1 MRVGMLT
8 GGGDCP
14 GLNPAIRGAT
24 MRLLDFGHEIVGFT
38 RGWAGLVE
46 GTTMPLTLEVVEPI
60 ISEGGTILRSSR
72 TNPFKPGNEAQR
84 DAVLE
89 NLKKFE
95 IDALIAIGG
104 DDTLGVA
111 SKLYHQHQVK
121 TVGVPKTMDND
132 LSLTDYTF
140 GFDSAAN
147 VALENIDRLRDT
159 AKSHERVIVV
169 EVMGRHAGW
178 VALYSA
184 VAGGADFV
192 LLPEVPVDYDVIAD
206 HLMKVKERGRNWGI
220 VVVSEGAELP
230 REEAG
235 ADADEVDAFG
245 HKFLKDLAVGPTVA
259 QEIKKRTGMEVRD
272 AVLGHIQ
279 RGGPPTLFDRVLGTR
294 VGIKAAELVQAGDFG
309 KMVALQGTEVLGV
322 PIEEAVGKQKLV
334 PESLYNEL
342 RTTFDK

>member
-38 RGWAGLVE
+38 HGWKGLVE
-46 GTTMPLTLEVVEPI
+46 GLTTPLTLDIVEPI
-60 ISEGGTILRSSR
+60 ISQGGTILKSSR
-72 TNPFKPGNEAQR
+72 TNPFKVGNEHQR
-84 DAVLE
+84 DAVLA
-89 NLKKFE
+89 NLKKFD
-95 IDALIAIGG
+95 IGALIAIGG

-111 SKLYHQHQVK
+111 SKLFHLHSVK

-147 VALENIDRLRDT
+147 VALEQIDRLRDT

-184 VAGGADFV
+184 VAGGADYV
-192 LLPEVPVDYDVIAD
+192 LLPEVPVDYDAIAA
-206 HLMKVKERGRNWGI
+206 HLTSNRARGKTWGI

-230 REEAG
+230 G
-235 ADADEVDAFG
+235 DPDATAEMDAFG
-245 HKFLKDLAVGPTVA
+245 HKFLKDLAVGASVA
-259 QEIKKRTGMEVRD
+259 AEIKKRTGFEVRE
-272 AVLGHIQ
+272 AVLGHIV
-279 RGGPPTLFDRVLGTR
+279 RGGNPTLFDRILGTR
-294 VGIKAAELVQAGDFG
+294 VGIKAAELVQAGDWG

-322 PIEEAVGKQKLV
+322 PIEEAVGKQKIV
-334 PESLYNEL
+334 SQELYNEL
-342 RTTFDK
+342 LTTFNK

>member
-24 MRLLDFGHEIVGFT
+24 MRLLDYGHEVVGFV
-38 RGWAGLVE
+38 RGWKGLVE
-46 GTTMPLTLEVVEPI
+46 GATTPLTLDVVEPI

-89 NLKKFE
+89 NLKKFD

-111 SKLYHQHQVK
+111 SKLYHLHGIK
-121 TVGVPKTMDND
+121 AVGVPKTMDND

-147 VALENIDRLRDT
+147 VALEAIDRLRDT
-159 AKSHERVIVV
+159 AKSHERFIVV

-184 VAGGADFV
+184 VAGGADYV
-192 LLPEVPVDYDVIAD
+192 LLPEVPVDYEAMCNHI
-206 HLMKVKERGRNWGI
+206 KQVKARGKNWGLI
-220 VVVSEGAELP
+220 VVSEGAEIP
-230 REEAG
+230 VDEEVEA
-235 ADADEVDAFG
+235 ETDAFG

-259 QEIKKRTGMEVRD
+259 KEIQRRTGFEVRD
-272 AVLGHIQ
+272 VVLGHTV
-279 RGGPPTLFDRVLGTR
+279 RGGHPTLFDRMLGTR

-309 KMVALQGTEVLGV
+309 KMVALQGNEVLGV
-322 PIEEAVGKQKLV
+322 PIQEAVGKQKLV
-334 PESLYNEL
+334 PMELYEEL
-342 RTTFDK
+342 KTTFNK

>member
-14 GLNPAIRGAT
+14 GLNPAIRGAV
-24 MRLLDFGHEIVGFT
+24 MRLMDYGHEAIGFT
-38 RGWAGLVE
+38 RGWKGLVE
-46 GTTMPLTLEVVEPI
+46 GTTTPLTLDVVEPI

-72 TNPFKPGNEAQR
+72 TNPFKEGNEHQLE
-84 DAVLE
+84 AVLR
-89 NLKKFE
+89 NLKEHK

-111 SKLYHQHQVK
+111 SKLFHKHGIN

-140 GFDSAAN
+140 GFDSAAG
-147 VALENIDRLRDT
+147 VALQDIDRLRDT
-159 AKSHERVIVV
+159 ARSHERVIVV

-184 VAGGADFV
+184 VAGGADWV
-192 LLPEVPVDYDVIAD
+192 LLPEVPVDYDRMCA
-206 HLMKVKERGRNWGI
+206 HLVSNVARGKKWGL

-230 REEAG
+230 GTDEK
-235 ADADEVDAFG
+235 DAETDAFG
-245 HKFLKDLAVGPTVA
+245 HKFLKDLAIGPEVA
-259 QEIKKRTGMEVRD
+259 REIQKRTKMETRD
-272 AVLGHIQ
+272 VVLGHVV
-279 RGGPPTLFDRVLGTR
+279 RGGSPSLFDRMLGTR
-294 VGIKAAELVQAGDFG
+294 VGIKAADLVQAGDFG

-322 PIEEAVGKQKLV
+322 PIQEAVGKQKTV
-334 PESLYNEL
+334 PIELYTEL
-342 RTTFDK
+342 TTTFNK